1 MNSET
6 ANYNKKL
13 PAAERAIGDLLA
25 KQIDR
30 HLPEAE
36 NKVWHGHPVW
46 FLDGNPVAGYSKLK
60 GCVRLLFWSGQ
71 SFDEPGLHKE
81 GSFKAAEARFT
92 AVDEVDLKALKRW
105 LGKARDIQWDYKN
118 LVRRKGKLEP
128 LKGVGKKPAAARA
141 GKSVKKAEKPKLLS
155 GGNPQ
160 IAKADG
166 DAPVQAYIE
175 AMPGWKREVGR
186 SLDALIE
193 RTVPGVRKA
202 VRWNSPF
209 YGSEQGWFLS
219 LHCLTKYIK
228 VAFFNGTQ
236 LKPMPPVESK
246 NQGTRYFHIYEND
259 QLDEQQLKSWIK
271 QASKIP
277 GWQGFNC

>member
-1 MNSET
+1 MAGRKQS
-6 ANYNKKL
+6 AKKS
-13 PAAERAIGDLLA
+13 A
-25 KQIDR
+25 
-30 HLPEAE
+30 
-36 NKVWHGHPVW
+36 
-46 FLDGNPVAGYSKLK
+46 
-60 GCVRLLFWSGQ
+60 
-71 SFDEPGLHKE
+71 
-81 GSFKAAEARFT
+81 
-92 AVDEVDLKALKRW
+92 
-105 LGKARDIQWDYKN
+105 
-118 LVRRKGKLEP
+118 
-128 LKGVGKKPAAARA
+128 
-141 GKSVKKAEKPKLLS
+141 KPKLLS

-186 SLDALIE
+186 NLDALIE

-246 NQGTRYFHIYEND
+246 NQGTRYFHIHEND
-259 QLDEQQLKSWIK
+259 KLDEQQLKSWIK
-271 QASKIP
+271 QAAKQP